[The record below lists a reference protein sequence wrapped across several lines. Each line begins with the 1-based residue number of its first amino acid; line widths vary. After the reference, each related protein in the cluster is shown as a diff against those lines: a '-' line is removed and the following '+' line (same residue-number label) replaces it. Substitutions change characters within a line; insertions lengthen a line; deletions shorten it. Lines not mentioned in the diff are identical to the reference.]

1 MAYVIQGNATTPRET
16 EDVPVTMTTQPAP
29 SPWPRAL
36 TLGLILVVA
45 AQPAGPA
52 TAAITDLLPSG
63 SSEATGSQAEQETAE
78 NNGKASQ
85 PDGDGNGSAG
95 ADGEN
100 EQTPP
105 PEPSP
110 NPVQPSLE
118 DYEEEPL
125 ESQLKAAEN
134 ADIRQQIQVLRDSI
148 DKRQA
153 ALEATNQRLAHAE
166 SQLERLNQEYQSFE
180 LRLEKAGLNLTE
192 EYARLLRQRLDRLE
206 SQTVAAGL
214 THGISEQ
221 LSSARE
227 EQLRLEEYGAIAS
240 PEATSRDRMMQKRSD
255 LIAQLHSAVTQHIE
269 VLNEYYNTVID
280 LQDRFY
286 DYQELLQQRLFWLP
300 SADPVGLDLFRHLYE
315 SVTWFLSGFRG
326 PDLMEALERSVSER
340 GLRILALALV
350 VALLMARRRRIVRA
364 LIDSGQYVGNV
375 GRDRVRH
382 TLAAAL
388 FSLLLAL
395 PGVLILSILALL
407 LKEGNAFFAALA
419 SGLTGA
425 AFVTLLLRTLHSV
438 ARRDGLGERHFRWN
452 ADSLQAI
459 RRNIPLLLAILVP
472 VTIIMAPLNTP
483 QGANFND
490 SLGRLMFTIAS
501 AALSLF
507 AHRVMSSARLHH
519 PERRLLKGAHI
530 LAVGLPILLA
540 LASLWGYHYTAVE
553 LEGLMFISISWL
565 AFVMLL
571 YYMALRGLAVRE
583 RRLTLDRLREQRAA
597 ERRLAETREAAESS
611 GEGVPVALDMP
622 EMDLEDISQQSKA
635 LLKILAVVLAAA
647 VLWVFWAD
655 VIPALQ
661 VFDSIT
667 LWTITTGVEGAGP
680 LPITLGDLMM
690 ALLFGAGTVL
700 AARNLPG
707 TLEVMVLSR
716 LKLEP
721 GAGYAI
727 TTMATYVIVFI
738 GIAASLA
745 VIGLQWS
752 KLQWLVAALGVGL
765 GFGLQEIVANFVSG
779 IILLFE
785 RPIRVGDTVSI
796 GTTTGTVSRIRIRAT
811 TLVDWDRK
819 EQIIPNKTFV
829 TQDLTNWT
837 LSDPITRVIIRVG
850 VAYGSDVDK
859 VRDLLYHV
867 ALNNDR
873 VVDDPAPAVFCV
885 GFGDSSVNFEVRV
898 FVRDLLDFMPLS
910 HELHSDITQ
919 SLREADIE
927 IPFPQRD
934 IHIRTASG
942 SWNPGQPD
950 GGQQNGDD

>member
-1 MAYVIQGNATTPRET
+1 MTAYLAFPRPRDCLIMLFLLVSTLTT
-16 EDVPVTMTTQPAP
+16 A
-29 SPWPRAL
+29 
-36 TLGLILVVA
+36 
-45 AQPAGPA
+45 PA
-52 TAAITDLLPSG
+52 TAAVTDLLPPGVRDLAG
-63 SSEATGSQAEQETAE
+63 SQDKQSDGETTGNNGETGESQVAQEEGATGEASVNEGEAEE
-78 NNGKASQ
+78 
-85 PDGDGNGSAG
+85 
-95 ADGEN
+95 
-100 EQTPP
+100 PP
-105 PEPSP
+105 PKPSAT
-110 NPVQPSLE
+110 PVQPSLE
-118 DYEEEPL
+118 DYEEEPV
-125 ESQLKAAEN
+125 ESQLQAAET
-134 ADIRQQIQVLRDSI
+134 ADIRQQIQVLRDSL

-153 ALEATNQRLAHAE
+153 ALEATNHRLAHAE
-166 SQLERLNQEYQSFE
+166 SQLERLNKEYQSFE
-180 LRLEKAGLNLTE
+180 LRLEKAGLNLTG

-214 THGISEQ
+214 TRGISEQ

-227 EQLRLEEYGAIAS
+227 EQLRLEEYGAITS
-240 PEATSRDRMMQKRSD
+240 PEATSRNRMKQKRSD

-269 VLNEYYNTVID
+269 TLNEYYNTVIE

-286 DYQELLQQRLFWLP
+286 AYQELLQQRLFWLP
-300 SADPVGLDLFRHLYE
+300 SADPVSPDMFDRLYQ

-340 GLRILALALV
+340 GLRILALTLG
-350 VALLMARRRRIVRA
+350 VALLLARRRSIVRA
-364 LIDSGQYVGNV
+364 LINSGQYVGNV
-375 GRDRVRH
+375 GRDRVRY
-382 TLAAAL
+382 TMAAAL
-388 FSLLLAL
+388 FSVLLAL
-395 PGVLILSILALL
+395 PGVLLLSILALL

-438 ARRDGLGERHFRWN
+438 ARRDGLAERHFRWN
-452 ADSLQAI
+452 ADTQRAI
-459 RRNIPLLLAILVP
+459 RRNIPVLLAVLAP
-472 VTIIMAPLNTP
+472 VIIIMATLDTP
-483 QGANFND
+483 QGTSFND
-490 SLGRLMFTIAS
+490 SLGRLLFAIAS
-501 AALSLF
+501 VTLSLF
-507 AHRVMSSARLHH
+507 AHRVMSSVRLHH

-530 LAVGLPILLA
+530 LAVSLPILLA
-540 LASLWGYHYTAVE
+540 LASFWGYHYTALE

-565 AFVMLL
+565 AFVMLF

-583 RRLTLDRLREQRAA
+583 RRLTLDRLREQRAT
-597 ERRLAETREAAESS
+597 ERRLAETREAAGSS
-611 GEGVPVALDMP
+611 GEGIPVTLDMP
-622 EMDLEDISQQSKA
+622 EMDLKDISQQSKA
-635 LLKILAVVLAAA
+635 LLKILAVVLAVA

-655 VIPALQ
+655 VIPALA
-661 VFDSIT
+661 VFDNIT
-667 LWTITTGVEGAGP
+667 LWTITTGVEGADP

-690 ALLFGAGTVL
+690 GFLFGAGTVL

-707 TLEVMVLSR
+707 TLEVMLLSR

-796 GTTTGTVSRIRIRAT
+796 GGTTGTVSRIRIRAT

-837 LSDPITRVIIRVG
+837 LTDPITRVIIRVG
-850 VAYGSDVDK
+850 VAYGSDVDT
-859 VRDLLYHV
+859 VRDLLYD
-867 ALNNDR
+867 AAMKNDR
-873 VVDDPAPAVFCV
+873 VVDNPAPAVFCV
-885 GFGDSSVNFEVRV
+885 GFGDSSVNFEVRA
-898 FVRDLLDFMPLS
+898 FVRDLLDIMPLS
-910 HELHSDITQ
+910 HELHSAITR
-919 SLREADIE
+919 SLREAGIE

-942 SWNPGQPD
+942 PWNPGQPD
-950 GGQQNGDD
+950 GGQQKEDD